1 MGFNASENLAE
12 QISQYLSDKIIR
24 LELKPGERI
33 LESKMAEELGVSRSP
48 IREALRILEGS
59 RMVELIPRRGA
70 RVTEVF
76 ESHVEWLYEILRE
89 LYGLVARKA
98 VENGSKEDIL
108 KFRPAL
114 EKIEESAEKGDVAGY
129 FDGIFEYAEAGMK
142 AAKNPLLQQIIT
154 TLMPITRRIQFAT
167 LSLRIEDLRKNV
179 RYFQLGTRY
188 LEEGDAEMAAQTTRD
203 YAMNEKKFALI
214 AAKEGVI

>member
-33 LESKMAEELGVSRSP
+33 LESRMAEELGVSRSP

-70 RVTEVF
+70 RVTEVS
-76 ESHVEWLYEILRE
+76 ESHVEWLYEVLRE

-98 VENGSKEDIL
+98 VENGSEEDIL
-108 KFRPAL
+108 KIRAAL
-114 EKIEESAEKGDVAGY
+114 KKIEEGAEKGDVAGY

-154 TLMPITRRIQFAT
+154 ALMPITRRIQFAT

-188 LEEGDAEMAAQTTRD
+188 LEEGNAEMAAQTIRD
-203 YAMNEKKFALI
+203 YAKNEKGFALI
-214 AAKEGVI
+214 AAKEGLI